1 MEKTNRYGVL
11 TVTFDFELVLVTL
24 ASVSG
29 LIWAVDKFFLA
40 KKRAITSTDSGQET
54 PEPIVIEYANSL
66 FPVFLIVLLLR
77 SFIGEPYEIPSGSM
91 KPTLLVGDYILVSK
105 FSYGV
110 RLPVIDTKLF
120 NVGHPQ
126 RGDVFVFRYPEDN
139 ETNFIKRVVGIPG
152 DQVRYINKTLYIN
165 GEKAAQMKEGVAE
178 DECPGFFSRPPT
190 ILRENLLGTEHNI
203 YICGRAQRG
212 ALNFN
217 VPEGH
222 YLAFGDN
229 RDNSNDSRGWGYV
242 PEKNL
247 VGKAQIIWFSSDA
260 SKGWFSGER
269 FRWNRIG
276 TQLN

>member
-1 MEKTNRYGVL
+1 MK
-11 TVTFDFELVLVTL
+11 FDFEVVLVIL
-24 ASVSG
+24 ALVSG
-29 LIWAVDKFFLA
+29 IIWAADKFFLA
-40 KKRAITSTDSGQET
+40 KKRNSVKTESDQVV

-66 FPVFLIVLLLR
+66 FPVFIIVLFLR

-91 KPTLLVGDYILVSK
+91 KPTLLIGDYILVSK

-120 NVGHPQ
+120 DVGHPQ

-139 ETNFIKRVVGIPG
+139 ETNFIKRVVGVPG
-152 DQVRYINKTLYIN
+152 DQVRYINKTLYVN
-165 GEKAAQMKEGVAE
+165 GKKAEQIPSGTAPA
-178 DECPGFFSRPPT
+178 ECPGFFRQPAT
-190 ILRENLLGTEHNI
+190 ILKENLLGIEHEI
-203 YICGRAQRG
+203 YICGRDHSG
-212 ALNFN
+212 ALNIN
-217 VPEGH
+217 VPDGH

-229 RDNSNDSRGWGYV
+229 RDNSNDSRGWGFV

-276 TQLN
+276 TSLN

>member
-1 MEKTNRYGVL
+1 MK
-11 TVTFDFELVLVTL
+11 FDFEVVLVILTL
-24 ASVSG
+24 VSG

-40 KKRAITSTDSGQET
+40 KKRVTLSQDEEA

-77 SFIGEPYEIPSGSM
+77 SFVGEPYEIPSGSM
-91 KPTLLVGDYILVSK
+91 KPTLLIGDYILVSK

-120 NVGHPQ
+120 DVGHPQ

-139 ETNFIKRVVGIPG
+139 ETNFIKRVVGVPG
-152 DQVRYINKTLYIN
+152 DKVRYANKTLTIN
-165 GEKAAQMKEGVAE
+165 GQKADQTRLGTVPA
-178 DECPGFFSRPPT
+178 ECPGFFSQPAT
-190 ILRENLLGTEHNI
+190 VLKENLLGIEHKI
-203 YICGRAQRG
+203 YICGFDHSG
-212 ALNFN
+212 ALNIT

-229 RDNSNDSRGWGYV
+229 RDNSNDSRGWGFV

-260 SKGWFSGER
+260 TKGWFSGER

-276 TQLN
+276 ARLN

>member
-1 MEKTNRYGVL
+1 VK
-11 TVTFDFELVLVTL
+11 FDFEVILVILTL
-24 ASVSG
+24 VSG
-29 LIWAVDKFFLA
+29 LIWAVDKFILA
-40 KKRAITSTDSGQET
+40 KKRKSATTTLDKEVA
-54 PEPIVIEYANSL
+54 EPIVIEYANSL

-77 SFIGEPYEIPSGSM
+77 SFVGEPYEIPSGSM
-91 KPTLLVGDYILVSK
+91 KPTLLIGDYILVSK

-110 RLPVIDTKLF
+110 RLPVIDVKIF
-120 NVGHPQ
+120 DVDKPQ

-139 ETNFIKRVVGIPG
+139 ETNFIKRVAGVPG
-152 DQVRYINKTLYIN
+152 DEVRYENKTLFVN
-165 GEKAAQMKEGVAE
+165 GEEAE
-178 DECPGFFSRPPT
+178 QIQTGMAPAECPGFFSQPAN
-190 ILRENLLGTEHNI
+190 ILNENLSGIEHQI
-203 YICGRAQRG
+203 YICGRDHSR
-212 ALNFN
+212 ALNFK

-229 RDNSNDSRGWGYV
+229 RDNSNDSRGWGFV

-260 SKGWFSGER
+260 TKGWFSGER